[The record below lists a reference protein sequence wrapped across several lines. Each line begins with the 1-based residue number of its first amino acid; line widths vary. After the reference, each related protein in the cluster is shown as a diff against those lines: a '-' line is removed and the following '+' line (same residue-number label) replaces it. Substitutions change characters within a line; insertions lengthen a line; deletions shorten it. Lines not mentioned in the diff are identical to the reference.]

1 MFKGILQV
9 ARGEFRLFIL
19 NSKMIVVLFA
29 VIYIS
34 ESLMEPV
41 RRLCEESGLKISFME
56 PYLLLTDVEGYSLV
70 IPLVFLILMSGF
82 PSHQSFNYFSL
93 IRISRL
99 QWLLGEMLF
108 VCAAAVSYI
117 FLILLGLIA
126 YMRHYLDWINGWS
139 GYMLDFHKLYPEE
152 YLENASYFLRS
163 DMMTHGSPL
172 FVFGH
177 SLCLMVCMLLTV
189 ALLQMTFALMKKSL
203 IGMLLSVGIT
213 LMAAPMIHHG
223 VGKLKWMFP
232 MPHANFALHF
242 NGFLAEKNFGIGMSY
257 IYFAVLI
264 AILVSVDVMLMKKIP
279 MGGQ

>member
-9 ARGEFRLFIL
+9 ARGEFRLFVI
-19 NSKMIVVLFA
+19 NSKIIVVLFA
-29 VIYIS
+29 IIYIS

-41 RRLCEESGLKISFME
+41 RRLCEASGLKLSFME
-56 PYLLLTDVEGYSLV
+56 PYLLLTDVASYNLV

-82 PSHQSFNYFSL
+82 PSRQSFNYFSL
-93 IRISRL
+93 IRISRM

-117 FLILLGLIA
+117 LLILFGLIA
-126 YMRHYLDWINGWS
+126 YMCRYINWTNGWGS
-139 GYMLDFHKLYPEE
+139 YMLDFHARYPEE
-152 YLENASYFLRS
+152 YMENANYFLRS

-172 FVFGH
+172 SVFLH
-177 SLCLMVCMLLTV
+177 SLCLMVCMLLAV
-189 ALLQMTFALMKKSL
+189 ALLQMTFALIKKSL

-213 LMAAPMIHHG
+213 LMAAPMIHNG
-223 VGKLKWMFP
+223 TGKLKWIFP
-232 MPHANFALHF
+232 MPHTNFALHF
-242 NGFLAEKNFGIGMSY
+242 NGFLAEKNLGIGMSY